1 MPRRLAVA
9 PAMAAPQPALP
20 DGERLFAAAMAA
32 FEREEFSSAEQ
43 LFDQLLATQ
52 PEHVLALV
60 GKGLLCANQ
69 GRYDESRQWCARAIR
84 YDDLCPAAY
93 LLRGL
98 ILDMEE
104 HLERA
109 LVEYQKVL
117 WLDRDFVMAHYLSAR
132 VHGRLLQTDQQARA
146 LRNAVRALEKTGGA
160 GVIPFSGG
168 LTRPVFLETCRR
180 ELVAIDP
187 RP

>member
-1 MPRRLAVA
+1 
-9 PAMAAPQPALP
+9 MAAPHPALP

-32 FEREEFSSAEQ
+32 FDREEFSSAEQ

-117 WLDRDFVMAHYLSAR
+117 WLDRDFVMAHYLSAQ
-132 VHGRLLQTDQQARA
+132 VHGRLASDRSA
-146 LRNAVRALEKTGGA
+146 GA
-160 GVIPFSGG
+160 GPAQ
-168 LTRPVFLETCRR
+168 RR
-180 ELVAIDP
+180 P
-187 RP
+187 RPREDGGRRSRSRFREG